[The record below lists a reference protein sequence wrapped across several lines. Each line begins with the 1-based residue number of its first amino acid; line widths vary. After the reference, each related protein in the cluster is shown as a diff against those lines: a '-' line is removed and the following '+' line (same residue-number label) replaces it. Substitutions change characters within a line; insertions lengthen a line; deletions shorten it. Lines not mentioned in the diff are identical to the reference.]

1 MVSSKLPRIT
11 VLLAVGLALAGCAE
25 GSIAYGTDPAD
36 LPGTW
41 RADLGSASPVVLTL
55 NADGSLDGADWPEQL
70 NCTDDVESREQLGL
84 SRRVDVAGHWTSDI
98 EGSDAYVRF
107 FLDPSPCSRGSFPGV
122 IWRDHGGLQFC
133 VLIPRSLD
141 PDSATFD
148 TTLIF
153 RPDGEQESS
162 MRGCGL

>member
-1 MVSSKLPRIT
+1 MVNSTLPKIAL
-11 VLLAVGLALAGCAE
+11 VVAVGLSLAGCAE

-55 NADGSLDGADWPEQL
+55 KADGSLDGADWPEQL
-70 NCTDDVESREQLGL
+70 NCTEDVESREQLGL
-84 SRRVDVAGHWTSDI
+84 SPRVDVAGHWTSDI

-107 FLDPSPCSRGSFPGV
+107 AIDPSPCSRGSFPGV
-122 IWRDHGGLQFC
+122 IWRDGSGLQIC
-133 VLIPRSLD
+133 VLIPRGLD

-153 RPDGEQESS
+153 RPDGEAESPT
-162 MRGCGL
+162 RGCGL